1 MSFSGVESVLVVVAI
16 VFEFARKVR
25 GNGSRSDLKR
35 REIGSDYQREQV
47 KRCGLAMELG
57 SVLTQEGRCPLDS
70 LRLQDV
76 VEVIDV
82 A

>member
-1 MSFSGVESVLVVVAI
+1 MSFIGVVSALVMVAI
-16 VFEFARKVR
+16 FLQFAREVR
-25 GNGSRSDLKR
+25 CNGSRSDLKR

-76 VEVIDV
+76 VEGIDV

>member
-1 MSFSGVESVLVVVAI
+1 MVSLVMVAI
-16 VFEFARKVR
+16 FLQFAREVR
-25 GNGSRSDLKR
+25 CNGSRSDLKR
-35 REIGSDYQREQV
+35 REIGADYQREQV

-70 LRLQDV
+70 LRTKDI